1 MTKDVFLHY
10 TTLHYTIL
18 CATTTTAAAT
28 AASIRFLCPNHKQI
42 DALTLPEVQAAITE
56 QLVPSN
62 IEVSLAGDLSVEA
75 FERLVLQYMGTV
87 PPTAPKKLRAPLKDR
102 EAITVQTL
110 GRSQQL
116 GIYLPDSD
124 ERAMGY
130 LAGPAPN
137 RWGFYP
143 GGETVGSLLQK
154 ASNKKEGRRDHPLF
168 GYVALLILQEVT
180 DVTWRWL
187 SPMCC
192 AVLQ

>member
-1 MTKDVFLHY
+1 M
-10 TTLHYTIL
+10 
-18 CATTTTAAAT
+18 
-28 AASIRFLCPNHKQI
+28 
-42 DALTLPEVQAAITE
+42 QAAITE
-56 QLVPSN
+56 QLDPGN
-62 IEVSLAGDLSVEA
+62 IEVSLAGDLPVEA

-87 PPTAPKKLRAPLKDR
+87 PPAAPKKLRVPLKER
-102 EAITVQTL
+102 EAISVQTL

-116 GIYLPDSD
+116 GVYLPDSD

-143 GGETVGSLLQK
+143 GGETVGSMLQK

-180 DVTWRWL
+180 YMDESSLLINLCSRSLLLLLLLWVHKYVVLIRWQTGGC
-187 SPMCC
+187 SQWCVRS
-192 AVLQ
+192 AS